1 MSTTGKIVSM
11 AVIALAFAVAV
22 PGMVYVAGLALVKG
36 RPAAVEATV
45 LDMSARARAMRAC
58 REDAPLR
65 MRPLNP
71 WHVSTRFLS
80 DDPLGWEPGEYA
92 ASRIAMK
99 HNIEHLTGGHFRWHV
114 SNTALTIWITRHWS
128 AEQLYATALH
138 HGLCDWP
145 RTGAQRPLVPY
156 ARPVVDIRSK
166 AAAVGLVSAY
176 DRGHRAGP
184 DQPAGGVARE
194 PETSWTI

>member
-1 MSTTGKIVSM
+1 MSTTSK
-11 AVIALAFAVAV
+11 AVAMVLIALVFAAAL
-22 PGMVYVAGLALVKG
+22 PGIAYVAGLILVRG
-36 RPAAVEATV
+36 RPAPVEAAV
-45 LDMSARARAMRAC
+45 LDPAARAHAIRAC
-58 REDAPLR
+58 REAAPLR

-99 HNIEHLTGGHFRWHV
+99 HNIEQLAGGHFRWHV

-138 HGLCDWP
+138 HGVCGRP
-145 RTGAQRPLVPY
+145 RAG
-156 ARPVVDIRSK
+156 
-166 AAAVGLVSAY
+166 AAASLGADAY
-176 DRGHRAGP
+176 TILRQAG
-184 DQPAGGVARE
+184 
-194 PETSWTI
+194 TC